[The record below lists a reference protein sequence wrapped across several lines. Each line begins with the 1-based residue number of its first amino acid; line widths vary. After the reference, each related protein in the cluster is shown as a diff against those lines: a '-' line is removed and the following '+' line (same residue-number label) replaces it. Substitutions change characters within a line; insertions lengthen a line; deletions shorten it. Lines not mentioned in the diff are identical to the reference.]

1 MLDLVLVPYTLLASR
16 HFVARAQCM
25 LRGRLLQANRLF
37 SAHLRSTNASRS
49 GFVTSTR
56 FRSISSSARAMSQEG
71 PAQGQPGQSS
81 APHPVHSANDPAPPA
96 TGAVIGSEGAVAGQ
110 APPAATKNKQGG
122 RQQGNEQK
130 KASKKDDIAKT
141 MAALEVSPSS
151 WIQLSSA

>member
-1 MLDLVLVPYTLLASR
+1 
-16 HFVARAQCM
+16 
-25 LRGRLLQANRLF
+25 
-37 SAHLRSTNASRS
+37 
-49 GFVTSTR
+49 
-56 FRSISSSARAMSQEG
+56 MSQEG

-96 TGAVIGSEGAVAGQ
+96 TGAVNGSQGAAAGQ